1 MIRDFKEEDLE
12 MYKVMSKTMYH
23 SPAVLH
29 SISDEQLELTFSKC
43 LAKDPF
49 CRGLIIESDGE
60 VAGYGLLAFTY
71 SNEVGG
77 LVVWCEELFIRED
90 FRGNGLGSTF
100 LKWLIETYR
109 QTAKRFRLEV
119 TASNEGAIKLYRRLG
134 FENLDYKQMTIDLE

>member
-1 MIRDFKEEDLE
+1 MIRDFEQKDLE
-12 MYKVMSKTMYH
+12 IYKIMSKAMYH

-49 CRGLIIESDGE
+49 CRGLIIECDGQ

-77 LVVWCEELFIRED
+77 LVVWCEELFINEE
-90 FRGNGLGSTF
+90 FRGNGLGEAF
-100 LKWLIETYR
+100 FKWLFETYNK
-109 QTAKRFRLEV
+109 TAKRFRLEV
-119 TASNEGAIKLYRRLG
+119 TESNVGAVKLYKRLG
-134 FENLDYKQMTIDLE
+134 FEDLDYKQMTIDL